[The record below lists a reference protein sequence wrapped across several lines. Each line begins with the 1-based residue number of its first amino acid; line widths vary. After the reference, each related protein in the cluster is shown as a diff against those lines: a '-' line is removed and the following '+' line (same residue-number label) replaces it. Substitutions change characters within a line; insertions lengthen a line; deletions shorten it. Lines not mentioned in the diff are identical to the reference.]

1 MTVNKSSVKIKI
13 YFVVEVENM
22 ADKKIKEL
30 LKDAGKYELT
40 ESERA
45 KADGSFIDLPCGNTH
60 YEVRGDGELCVL
72 VHGYATPYYI
82 YDKVADELVKNGY
95 KILRYDLLGR
105 GLSERVKAK
114 YTPELFATQLKELT
128 GSLFGDEKFY
138 LFGTSMGGTIVNA
151 FCAAY
156 PEYVKKLIL
165 LAPAG
170 MDSFKPP
177 FYMYLSSC
185 PVVGDILFAFLGNKI
200 LLKSCAREMKYSVN
214 EIDYYTESFAKSI
227 KYKGFPKCTLSSL
240 RNTILKTKKA
250 TGFYKKTAAHGTPV
264 LCLWGKND
272 ITMPFYQAERFKEI
286 MPDAELHALE
296 GSGHIFLYDEI
307 DKTMRYV
314 LPFLQKQS

>member
-13 YFVVEVENM
+13 YFVVEVEKM

-60 YEVRGDGELCVL
+60 YEIKGDGELCVL

-214 EIDYYTESFAKSI
+214 EIDYYKKKKKQPDFIKRQQRTAHRFCACGGRTILQCLFIKPKGSKRLCPTPNFTRLRVQVISFYMMKSI
-227 KYKGFPKCTLSSL
+227 KPCGMFFL
-240 RNTILKTKKA
+240 
-250 TGFYKKTAAHGTPV
+250 FF
-264 LCLWGKND
+264 KNSHEY
-272 ITMPFYQAERFKEI
+272 IKNRHRLLNGACFCCR
-286 MPDAELHALE
+286 
-296 GSGHIFLYDEI
+296 
-307 DKTMRYV
+307 
-314 LPFLQKQS
+314 